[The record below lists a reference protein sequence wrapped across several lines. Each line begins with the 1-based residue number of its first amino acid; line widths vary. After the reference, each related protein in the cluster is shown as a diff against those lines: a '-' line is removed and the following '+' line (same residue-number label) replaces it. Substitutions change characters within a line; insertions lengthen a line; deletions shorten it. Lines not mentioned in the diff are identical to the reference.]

1 MIKFGVLR
9 ADADG
14 ISLIGLHF
22 VEVRQD
28 SLCWRTSALPLA
40 YFAQSDVR
48 RSLPHGV

>member
-22 VEVRQD
+22 VEVRQG
-28 SLCWRTSALPLA
+28 LVRWRTSDLPLA
-40 YFAQSDVR
+40 YFG
-48 RSLPHGV
+48 LPR